1 MPPLSGFYSKDE
13 ILLMA
18 FNTDL
23 ASGKLAWAVGT
34 LVAFMT
40 AFYSFRLF
48 FLIFH
53 GEFRGTEHQRHHLK
67 ESPLVVT
74 IPLIL
79 LAIGAVAAGWFG
91 VPGILGGD
99 NHWARFLAPVLGH
112 PHVHVSGITEA
123 LLMGSSVLAG
133 LCGIG
138 LAFYLY
144 RLKPHLPALLATR
157 LAWVHQLL
165 IHKYYID
172 ELYNCTIVRP
182 TLAFSRSV
190 LLRVIDLDCIEGVV
204 NGIPRAI
211 GGLSEK
217 MRRIQDGQVSH
228 YLAWTGGGALVLL
241 VVLLVGN

>member
-1 MPPLSGFYSKDE
+1 MRVQRVLAPLGQIHAHPAFLGVVQGDRKAALLAASDVFAMPVRR
-13 ILLMA
+13 
-18 FNTDL
+18 
-23 ASGKLAWAVGT
+23 VGT
-34 LVAFMT
+34 SVEGFGSS
-40 AFYSFRLF
+40 Y
-48 FLIFH
+48 I
-53 GEFRGTEHQRHHLK
+53 E
-67 ESPLVVT
+67 
-74 IPLIL
+74 
-79 LAIGAVAAGWFG
+79 AGWFG

-182 TLAFSRSV
+182 TLAFSRRV
-190 LLRVIDLDCIEGVV
+190 LLRVIDLACIEGVV